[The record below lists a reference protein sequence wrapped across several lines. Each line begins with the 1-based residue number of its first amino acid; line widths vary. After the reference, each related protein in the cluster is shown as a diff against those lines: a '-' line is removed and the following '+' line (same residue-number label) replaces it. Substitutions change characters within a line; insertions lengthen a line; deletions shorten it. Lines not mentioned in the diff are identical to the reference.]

1 MKILQVNK
9 FYYPKGGAD
18 KYFLDLSS
26 ALEKAGHQ
34 VAVFS
39 MKHKK
44 NITSQFSSYFVSN
57 FDFNNLKW
65 WQVIKVPGRIIYSL
79 EAKRK
84 FKKLVKSFKPDI
96 IHIHNIYH
104 QISPSIL
111 SVAYKFKIP
120 VVMHLHDYKLIC
132 PNYQLFADG
141 HPCEACFPDKY
152 YQCLKKRCFKNSFRQ
167 SFIASLEMFIHHKI
181 LKIYYKN
188 INTFIAPSRFMK
200 EKIVKFG
207 WKEEKIKI
215 VTNPYSSFT
224 DTNKESFSKKEK
236 DYLLYFGRL
245 SAEKDIATL
254 IKVAISLD
262 YKLKVTGSGPE
273 EVKLREIA
281 DQDKNSLIEFTG
293 FKSGADLKNLILS
306 AKAIVIPSICYD
318 NMPLSLLDALHLG
331 KIVIASK
338 IGGIPEIIKDGV
350 NGLLFEPGSKESLKE
365 KIRSLEQI
373 DQESFSKE
381 AIKSVSG
388 LSLENNIRAVIEIY
402 QECLKNKR

>member
-39 MKHKK
+39 MKHE
-44 NITSQFSSYFVSN
+44 NNLASPFSSYFVSN
-57 FDFNNLKW
+57 IDFNNLKW
-65 WQVIKVPGRIIYSL
+65 WQAIKVPGRIIYSQ

-84 FKKLVKSFKPDI
+84 FKKLVKSFRPDI

-111 SVAYKFKIP
+111 DVACKFKIP

-132 PNYQLFADG
+132 PNYQLFANG
-141 HPCEACFPDKY
+141 HPCEACYPDKY
-152 YQCLKKRCFKNSFRQ
+152 YQCLRKKCFKNSFRQ
-167 SFIASLEMFIHHKI
+167 SFIAFLEMFIHHKI
-181 LKIYYKN
+181 LKIYRKN
-188 INTFIAPSRFMK
+188 INIFIAPSQFMK
-200 EKIVKFG
+200 EKVVKFG
-207 WKEEKIKI
+207 WEEKKIKI
-215 VTNPYSSFT
+215 VINPYSSFI
-224 DTNKESFSKKEK
+224 DKASFSEKEK

-254 IKVAISLD
+254 IKAAISLN
-262 YKLKVTGSGPE
+262 YKLKITGHGPE
-273 EVKLREIA
+273 EAKLKETA
-281 DQDKNSLIEFTG
+281 KQDKNSLIEFTG

-338 IGGIPEIIKDGV
+338 IGGIPEIIKDGI
-350 NGLLFEPGSKESLKE
+350 NGLLFEPGNEESLKE
-365 KIRSLEQI
+365 KIRSLKEI
-373 DQESFSKE
+373 DQESFSRE
-381 AIKSVSG
+381 AIKSVSN
-388 LSLENNIRAVIEIY
+388 LSLENNMQAVIEIY
-402 QECLKNKR
+402 QKCLEK